1 MEAAAIAVII
11 KGELEA
17 QYDEDILT
25 TSLEDDLD

>member
-11 KGELEA
+11 AGELEA